1 MFHSITAEGK
11 KGISKKF
18 LFYFKL
24 RNVISILC
32 ITFTHGNG
40 NNVKNRGGSR
50 AAATSK
56 MERFVII
63 VNGWKLLTII
73 TNRSILDVAAALDPP
88 LETLYYFSL
97 PELHSVQLTIGISS
111 EGSVFENTF
120 FKLRKNSG
128 NWK

>member
-63 VNGWKLLTII
+63 VNGCKPSTIM
-73 TNRSILDVAAALDPP
+73 TKCSILDVAGALDP
-88 LETLYYFSL
+88 LLKKVFWRMTL
-97 PELHSVQLTIGISS
+97 
-111 EGSVFENTF
+111 
-120 FKLRKNSG
+120 
-128 NWK
+128 